1 MIADKV
7 WAEVV
12 CEVPSEM
19 VDELAEFLVGLSGSG
34 VSIENLFL
42 DAFALDT
49 LEETP
54 VKTVKTYFT
63 ADACLNGK
71 VAEVAAYLTLHGPAF
86 PGFSFPP
93 PAIAY
98 LCEEDWANDWKKHFK
113 PLRVGRQLV
122 IKPTWEEFAIAPGDI
137 ILEVDPGMAFGTGA
151 HPTTRLC
158 LEALEQ
164 IFDNT
169 GPFYNPAAARPAAV
183 LDVGTG
189 SGILG
194 ITAAKLGAGR
204 VVAIDI
210 DPEAVLVA
218 EVNIRMNMA
227 TAVEA
232 STTPLEFVTGSF
244 DAVLANILSRD
255 LVRMAA
261 ALVDRLRI
269 GGILILSGILVEQE
283 ESVLSGFA
291 CFHLTLLTVT
301 RMGEWSCLSFRRDG

>member
-1 MIADKV
+1 MVADTV
-7 WAEVV
+7 WAEVA

-42 DAFALDT
+42 DTFALDT

-63 ADACLNGK
+63 ADACLNSK
-71 VAEVAAYLTLHGPAF
+71 VEEVAAYLTNHGPAF
-86 PGFSFPP
+86 PGFSFHP
-93 PAIAY
+93 PALSY
-98 LCEEDWANDWKKHFK
+98 LREEDWANAWKEHFK
-113 PLRVGRQLV
+113 PVRIGRRLV
-122 IKPTWEEFAIAPGDI
+122 VKPTWEEFADAPGDI

-169 GPFYNPAAARPAAV
+169 GPFYSPAAARPTAV

-194 ITAAKLGAGR
+194 IAAAKLGAGR

-210 DPEAVLVA
+210 DPEAILVA
-218 EVNIRMNMA
+218 EGNIRMNMV
-227 TAVEA
+227 TAVES
-232 STTPLEFVTGSF
+232 STTPLGLVTGSF
-244 DAVLANILSRD
+244 DVVLGNILAGD

-261 ALVDRLRI
+261 ALVDRLRS
-269 GGILILSGILVEQE
+269 GGILILSGILAEQE

-291 CFHLTLLTVT
+291 GFHLSQPTVT
-301 RMGEWSCLSFRRDG
+301 RMGEWSCLSFRRDR